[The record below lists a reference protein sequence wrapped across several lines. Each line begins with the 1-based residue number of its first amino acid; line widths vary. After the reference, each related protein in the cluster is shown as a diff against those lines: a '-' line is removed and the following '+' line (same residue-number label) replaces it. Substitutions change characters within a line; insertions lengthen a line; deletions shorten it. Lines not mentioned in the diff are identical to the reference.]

1 MRTLEAEL
9 ARATAAGHQFH
20 RDDHFADAAESF
32 ARALSA
38 VDTLVLQG
46 QEGLAERRIELLV
59 ALASVLFDLDRW
71 GEAEQ
76 KLGDALQ
83 ALDSLPDGMRPAPI
97 RAVLFYELGRVH
109 WQARRPGEAINI
121 LRSALALLPRGSE
134 HEATLLRARM
144 QAVLGVVLALSGEVD
159 ESIDLLDAALAV
171 FEHPAH
177 WQFSRD
183 HARLLSNIGY
193 AQCVLGRLVE
203 SQQTFRRALAMFEG
217 MVQAG
222 RWRQRVDIAR
232 TLMNLGSVL
241 SNAGA
246 FSEATQCQR
255 AALTEYT
262 QLIRRARRQRSDT
275 SKLRTS
281 HAMTEMNIGYTLFK
295 AGDHATATRHL
306 RHALR
311 NLAPLAEA
319 HPYLG
324 DDLARVVVNQ
334 AHVAAQ
340 TGSLRQAA
348 TLYLRGHTT
357 FQSLIAEGRV
367 YLRAEDANALLGV
380 ARVRMAQ
387 GRLAEASQQSETALS
402 TLVELTQRGQLQHA
416 PAWSR
421 GWREHCSAWLAR
433 DLAQRN
439 PASTTPARKSASERP
454 EALQAALRMLAQAPL
469 HALSAGPEPLR
480 DFFECLD
487 QLTSWQA
494 AAASAQTPI
503 IWCAT
508 LIWHYLS
515 HLFDRAADLLG
526 DSDPG
531 WLHQHAPRMAELVAR
546 LRELALAQPDG
557 SRLLADWFFH
567 TRGLRAQR
575 SALAEGADPQTV
587 ALRDLLDQLRRTE
600 EEMLAE
606 HRGPSPNADAGARAV
621 ASLAGAAGALAATL
635 AEQRAAH
642 WLDLHHRSGT
652 LRSQLV
658 QAGLLPETLRLKAGD
673 LSARMADH
681 SALVMLARA
690 SETTLLVIALHRP
703 DALGACFSHAVVALR
718 SDLARFPCTLLNR
731 MARHAVGGAAR
742 GLGLRGSAD
751 GPVQPPI
758 DLWAPSPQDFEAFAI
773 EAFQSLADTTA
784 LPVLRS
790 LAERGFTDVSLV
802 PSDDLHLVPWGH
814 VLTPQLPAQCTLTV
828 YPNSGAWA
836 RLRMIDGR
844 ASIEPPLWA
853 VAAHAAADSLRPLP
867 WVEIELRLSERLWHG
882 TSPRMQRLD
891 ARQPQAEGV
900 NALMGMGHG
909 SAPGQNLARAGLMLS
924 ADRVLSAHDLPAI
937 RTCRRA
943 LLSCCVLGQTDDAFG
958 EALGFLST
966 SFGYHTEFGAGWLT
980 EVPDAE
986 ACLFSLA
993 FQFALAQA
1001 YRCDSPAS
1009 VSWGQVFRRTRQT
1022 VIDGCWPDAFGEWL
1036 ALNLPSV
1043 VDERGMPGLVDVKQ
1057 WPALRGGTVW
1067 RAPPSSLQK
1076 LMPWAVALGR

>member
-1 MRTLEAEL
+1 M

-38 VDTLVLQG
+38 VDTLMLQG
-46 QEGLAERRIELLV
+46 QEGQAERRIELLV
-59 ALASVLFDLDRW
+59 ALASVLFDFDRW

-109 WQARRPGEAINI
+109 CQARRPGEAINI

-144 QAVLGVVLALSGEVD
+144 QAVLGGVLALSGEVD
-159 ESIDLLDAALAV
+159 ESIGLLDAALAV

-193 AQCVLGRLVE
+193 AQCVLGRWVE

-232 TLMNLGSVL
+232 TLMNLGSAL
-241 SNAGA
+241 TSDGA

-255 AALTEYT
+255 AALAEYT
-262 QLIRRARRQRSDT
+262 QLIHRARRQKTDST
-275 SKLRTS
+275 KLRTS

-295 AGDHATATRHL
+295 AGEHATAARHI
-306 RHALR
+306 RRALR
-311 NLAPLAEA
+311 NFAPLADA

-324 DDLARVVVNQ
+324 DDLARIVVNQ
-334 AHVAAQ
+334 AHLVAQ

-348 TLYLRGHTT
+348 TLYWHGHTT
-357 FQSLIAEGRV
+357 FQALIAEGRV
-367 YLRAEDANALLGV
+367 YLRAEAANALLGV
-380 ARVRMAQ
+380 ARARMAQ
-387 GRLAEASQQSETALS
+387 GRCAEASQHCETALS

-421 GWREHCSAWLAR
+421 GWREHCSAWLACE
-433 DLAQRN
+433 LARRN
-439 PASTTPARKSASERP
+439 PASTPQARKSASDRAET
-454 EALQAALRMLAQAPL
+454 LQAALRMLAQAPR

-494 AAASAQTPI
+494 SAASMRTPI
-503 IWCAT
+503 TWCET
-508 LIWHYLS
+508 LVGQYLS
-515 HLFDRAADLLG
+515 HLFDRAAYLLG
-526 DSDPG
+526 ESDPG
-531 WLHQHAPRMAELVAR
+531 WLHQHAPRVAELVAR

-557 SRLLADWFFH
+557 SRQLADWFFH

-587 ALRDLLDQLRRTE
+587 ALRDLLDQLRRIE

-606 HRGPSPNADAGARAV
+606 HRGSSPNADPGARTQD
-621 ASLAGAAGALAATL
+621 SLAGAAGASAATL
-635 AEQRAAH
+635 AEQRAAL
-642 WLDLHHRSGT
+642 WLDLHQRCDT
-652 LRSQLV
+652 RRKQLV

-673 LSARMADH
+673 LSARMANH
-681 SALVMLARA
+681 SALVMLARV
-690 SETTLLVIALHRP
+690 SETSLLVIALHRP
-703 DALGACFSHAVVALR
+703 DGFGACASHAVVAQR
-718 SDLARFPCTLLNR
+718 PDLARFPCTLLNR

-742 GLGLRGSAD
+742 GCGLRGGAD
-751 GPVQPPI
+751 DLLPPPVEP
-758 DLWAPSPQDFEAFAI
+758 WTPSLQDYEAFAI

-784 LPVLRS
+784 LPLLRS
-790 LAERGFTDVSLV
+790 LAERGLTDVSLV
-802 PSDDLHLVPWGH
+802 PSDDLHLIPWGH
-814 VLTPQLPAQCTLTV
+814 VLTPKLPVQCTLTV

-836 RLRMIDGR
+836 RRRVIDSR
-844 ASIEPPLWA
+844 ALIEPPRWA
-853 VAAHAAADSLRPLP
+853 VAAYAAAESPRPLP
-867 WVEIELRLSERLWHG
+867 WVEVELRLSERLWHD
-882 TSPRMQRLD
+882 TSPRMQYLN
-891 ARQPQAEGV
+891 ARQPQAEGI

-909 SAPGQNLARAGLMLS
+909 GAPGQNLARAGLMLS
-924 ADRVLSAHDLPAI
+924 ADHVLSAHDLPAI

-1001 YRCDSPAS
+1001 YRCGSPAS
-1009 VSWGQVFRRTRQT
+1009 VSWSEVFQRTRQS
-1022 VIDGCWPDAFGEWL
+1022 VIDGCWPAAFGEWL
-1036 ALNLPSV
+1036 AQNLPSV
-1043 VDERGMPGLVDVKQ
+1043 VDERGMPGLVEVKQ
-1057 WPALRGGTVW
+1057 WQGLRDGAVL
-1067 RAPPSSLQK
+1067 RSPPSSLQK